1 VNGTEVNGWRSERS
15 ERSHGVTGVDGA
27 DEWTG
32 DREERVN
39 GKDGGTDE
47 RMNE

>member
-15 ERSHGVTGVDGA
+15 HRVTGVGGA

-39 GKDGGTDE
+39 GKDGGIDE
-47 RMNE
+47 RMNG